1 MKIILPTILA
11 LSLSLSAFA
20 EGESRTYKKKSSTEA
35 SVEIDLSKDD
45 GVQAAAYAD
54 GAEVG
59 RFLQDL
65 LNDEDSELFKI
76 KQKLIAENCGD
87 EVEVETC
94 GSVEVTDHVQTSFG
108 RGGWMEAEGAYT
120 AFIGFRFSGTG
131 HFFSSSYMV
140 TVYEDAVA
148 QTDDEFEFSGKVH
161 KSLSLSAV
169 KKLD

>member
-20 EGESRTYKKKSSTEA
+20 EDETRTYKKKSSTEA
-35 SVEIDLSKDD
+35 SVEISLSKDD
-45 GVQAAAYAD
+45 AVQAASFTD
-54 GAEVG
+54 GAEIG

-65 LNDEDSELFKI
+65 LDDKDSELFKI

-87 EVEVETC
+87 EIDLEICGAVEI
-94 GSVEVTDHVQTSFG
+94 TDHVQTSYG
-108 RGGWMEAEGAYT
+108 RGGWMEAGGAYT

-140 TVYEDAVA
+140 TVNEDTVA
-148 QTDDEFEFSGKVH
+148 QTDDEYEFSGKVY
-161 KSLSLSAV
+161 KTLSLSAV